1 METSEKK
8 IKVTAEPELNSNAET
23 NVIQIIMDDRKKEKV
38 TKVEHSEVPDVF
50 TSREFFTDNNPFG
63 LMKIETFKMLVSVMS
78 ESELHELGILLDKLN
93 ANEYFEF
100 SGVPY
105 GKGVVKKLY
114 ASISGPR
121 GKEKFSIPAVDN
133 VTKFLAVYI
142 MRRFTCKFSMQELYN
157 LVK

>member
-100 SGVPY
+100 SAVPY